1 MTLPQ
6 RIQSR
11 DRTSYVRSLR
21 GSVSGGNLFW
31 ILLAPF
37 CSLLDSRFR
46 RYANSRDAADEA
58 EWSNTCLR
66 LPDAKSC
73 TSWAARKATAGTF
86 SPSPDA
92 GAQVSD
98 THLS

>member
-6 RIQSR
+6 HIQSR
-11 DRTSYVRSLR
+11 DRMSDVRFPR
-21 GSVSGGNLFW
+21 RSVSGSNLFW

-46 RYANSRDAADEA
+46 RYANSRDVTDEG
-58 EWSNTCLR
+58 EWLNTCLR

-73 TSWAARKATAGTF
+73 TSWAARKSTARSF
-86 SPSPDA
+86 SLSPDA

-98 THLS
+98 TRLS